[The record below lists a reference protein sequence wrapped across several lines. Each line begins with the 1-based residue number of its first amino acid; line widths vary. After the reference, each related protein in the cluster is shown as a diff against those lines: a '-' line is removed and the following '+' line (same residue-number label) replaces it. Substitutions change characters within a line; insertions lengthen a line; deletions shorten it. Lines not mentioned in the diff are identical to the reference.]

1 MREVPL
7 KIHGMDCADE
17 VVTLK
22 KELAP
27 VPGVQQLDFN
37 ILQGRM
43 VVTYDPDQ
51 VDVDG
56 LIAAVRRTGMRAETF
71 REARAMLREGSW
83 WDRWSRTALTSLS
96 GIQVAGGFLVHAL
109 SAGWQAAIGG
119 AEWASIPFATRLLY
133 LGAVITGAWYVA
145 PKAWRS
151 LLRLRPDMNLLMTVA
166 VFGAILIGELFEAAT
181 VAFLFAVSLALESWS
196 VSRARKAVA
205 ALMALAPPQAR
216 IIGPDGNEQM
226 IDVAEVEVGGKFV
239 VKPGEKVPLDGRI
252 TAGQTSLDQSPIT
265 GESMPVSRG
274 VGDEIFAGSINQE
287 GAVEALAVKPAEQ
300 STISQIIKMVDEA
313 QSKRSPSE
321 QWVETFARYYTPA
334 VLVIAIVVA
343 VGVPVIL
350 GNWSEWFYQ
359 ALVLLVIACPC
370 ALVISTPVS
379 IVAALA
385 AAARNGVL
393 IKGGLYVELPGKI
406 KAVALDKTGTLTEG
420 RPKVSELVPLSGHSE
435 AELLKIATAIELRS
449 EHPLA
454 RAIVQHAANQGIKP
468 APVED
473 YQAIKGKG
481 ATALLSGSPVWLGSH
496 RYLEERGEETP
507 EMHAELERLSAG
519 GRSVVVI
526 GEGDHVC
533 GFISLADQLRSN
545 TRAAVAELKSAGVEN
560 VTMLTGDNQPTAAAI
575 ARASG
580 VDDFRAELLP
590 QEKVTAVEDL
600 LGRYHSVAMIGD
612 GVNDAPALA
621 RASLGVA
628 MGAIG
633 SDAALETADIALMSD
648 DLSKLPW
655 LIHHSRRTLRVIRQN
670 IWFSLAVKAAF
681 VILTLV
687 GQANLWTAIAADMGA
702 SLLVVAN
709 GLRLLRQ

>member
-1 MREVPL
+1 MSEVPL

-22 KELAP
+22 KELTP

-56 LIAAVRRTGMRAETF
+56 LIAAVRRTGMRAETL
-71 REARAMLREGSW
+71 REARAMRREGSW

-96 GIQVAGGFLVHAL
+96 GIQVAGGFFVHAL
-109 SAGWQAAIGG
+109 SVGWQAAISG
-119 AEWASIPFATRLLY
+119 AEWASIPFASRLLY

-205 ALMALAPPQAR
+205 ALMAIAPPQAR
-216 IIGPDGNEQM
+216 IIGPDGNEQL

-321 QWVETFARYYTPA
+321 QWVETFARY
-334 VLVIAIVVA
+334 
-343 VGVPVIL
+343 
-350 GNWSEWFYQ
+350 
-359 ALVLLVIACPC
+359 
-370 ALVISTPVS
+370 
-379 IVAALA
+379 
-385 AAARNGVL
+385 
-393 IKGGLYVELPGKI
+393 
-406 KAVALDKTGTLTEG
+406 
-420 RPKVSELVPLSGHSE
+420 
-435 AELLKIATAIELRS
+435 
-449 EHPLA
+449 
-454 RAIVQHAANQGIKP
+454 
-468 APVED
+468 
-473 YQAIKGKG
+473 
-481 ATALLSGSPVWLGSH
+481 
-496 RYLEERGEETP
+496 
-507 EMHAELERLSAG
+507 
-519 GRSVVVI
+519 
-526 GEGDHVC
+526 
-533 GFISLADQLRSN
+533 
-545 TRAAVAELKSAGVEN
+545 
-560 VTMLTGDNQPTAAAI
+560 
-575 ARASG
+575 
-580 VDDFRAELLP
+580 
-590 QEKVTAVEDL
+590 
-600 LGRYHSVAMIGD
+600 
-612 GVNDAPALA
+612 
-621 RASLGVA
+621 
-628 MGAIG
+628 
-633 SDAALETADIALMSD
+633 
-648 DLSKLPW
+648 
-655 LIHHSRRTLRVIRQN
+655 
-670 IWFSLAVKAAF
+670 
-681 VILTLV
+681 
-687 GQANLWTAIAADMGA
+687 
-702 SLLVVAN
+702 
-709 GLRLLRQ
+709 